1 MLALLDFDEF
11 HDVLLDATRDL
22 LLGIRREYENKQ
34 LYAFY
39 LFHDAPWGFIVPHI
53 AVEDGI
59 KQLPMLGQMV
69 RDIINTA
76 LRTAYYLPLS
86 NGTRMDK
93 QPYNMNSA
101 LPIGRD
107 YFESVN
113 MWLLRAQ
120 FHRVTFTHKQ
130 MEQYHRTLTS
140 ICIDVLQALDKRGLF
155 GEDAVRLQT
164 IVNLVM
170 MNDPNREYIQN
181 GRDLNPP
188 EVYQRWIEGL
198 DIQT

>member
-22 LLGIRREYENKQ
+22 LLGIRRDYENKQ

-39 LFHDAPWGFIVPHI
+39 LFHDAPWGFIVPRI
-53 AVEDGI
+53 AVEDGF

-76 LRTAYYLPLS
+76 LRTAYYPPLS
-86 NGTRMDK
+86 NGTPMDR
-93 QPYNMNSA
+93 QPYNINSA
-101 LPIGRD
+101 SPIGRA
-107 YFESVN
+107 YFEPVN

-120 FHRVTFTHKQ
+120 FYRVTFTYKQ
-130 MEQYHRTLTS
+130 MEQYHRTLTA
-140 ICIDVLQALDKRGLF
+140 ICLDVLQALDKRGLF
-155 GEDAVRLQT
+155 GDDISRQQT

-170 MNDPNREYIQN
+170 MKDSNRKYLQHAK
-181 GRDLNPP
+181 DLNPP
-188 EVYQRWIEGL
+188 EVYQRWIEAL
-198 DIQT
+198 DIQK